1 MKMDIENALKLAL
14 ADGKVVL
21 GASEVKQCLAKK
33 KAKAVIYAS
42 NAPDAEHFSRL
53 RSVKAY
59 RYAGGSVELGI
70 ACGKRFSVSAVAITD
85 DGSAALL
92 GE

>member
-1 MKMDIENALKLAL
+1 MDIENALKLAV

-21 GASEVKQCLAKK
+21 GAKEVKQCITKK

-42 NAPDAEHFSRL
+42 NAPESGHFSRL
-53 RSVKAY
+53 RSVKTY
-59 RYAGGSVELGI
+59 RFGGGSVELGI
-70 ACGKRFSVSAVAITD
+70 ACGKPFSVSAVAITD
-85 DGSAALL
+85 DSSAALL